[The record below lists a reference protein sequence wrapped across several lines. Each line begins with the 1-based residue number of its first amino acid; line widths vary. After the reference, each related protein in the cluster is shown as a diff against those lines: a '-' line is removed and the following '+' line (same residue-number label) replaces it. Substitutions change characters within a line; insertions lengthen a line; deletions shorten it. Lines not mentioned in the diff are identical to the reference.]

1 MKGLRGACPGF
12 VLGAK
17 KATRGLREDG
27 RSLEGSCFDKNAARD
42 GLRVDFGRTY
52 PQG

>member
-1 MKGLRGACPGF
+1 MKGLKGASPGF
-12 VLGAK
+12 VLRAK
-17 KATRGLREDG
+17 KGMRGLRERR